1 MNDLNRV
8 IDMQPVFYIYAI
20 FIAIFAGTVFFKNE
34 EVKNIGETWEENQKE
49 KSENERVE
57 SNQRAKDKES
67 E

>member
-1 MNDLNRV
+1 MNRV

-20 FIAIFAGTVFFKNE
+20 FIVIFVGTVFFKNE
-34 EVKNIGETWEENQKE
+34 EVNNIGETWEEDQKE

-57 SNQRAKDKES
+57 SDQRTKNKES